1 MRYSEDIIEEV
12 RSKNDIV
19 DVIGKNVKLQR
30 KGANYF
36 GVCPFHSE
44 RTGSFSVSQSKQI
57 YHCFGC
63 GVGGDVISFM
73 MKHEKISFPEALKQL
88 AERAGIQFPEEGDSP
103 RAKEIIEK
111 KRELLGINREAVWYY
126 TKNLQRKNGVAGLNY
141 LLSRG
146 LSNETMN
153 RFGLGYASSGY
164 NKLANFLK
172 NKGYSDAQIINAGLA
187 TFDETKGLHDKF
199 WNRVIFPIYDSDGK
213 VIGFGGR
220 VLGEGKPKYLNSP
233 ETIIFDKSRNLF
245 GLNYAK
251 HSNAGYMILCEGY
264 MDVISMHQAGLDM
277 AVASLGTAF
286 TSGQAQLLKR
296 YTDTVILSYDSD
308 DAGIRAT
315 LRGIK
320 VLKSVGLK
328 SKVLDLW
335 PYKDPDEFL
344 KHQGKDALM
353 ERVKQSEN
361 SFLFE
366 IRVLEA
372 SYDMNDP
379 ASKTDFY
386 KKLAEM
392 LNEFEEPLERRNYLE
407 AVAARYNIDPN
418 EMYSLMVSVALE
430 KSAWVQ

>member
-88 AERAGIQFPEEGDSP
+88 AERAGIQLPEEGDSP